1 MQTAA
6 NSNTASHTTNAEPS
20 TADQSLPPLQP
31 MGQDYIGWR
40 QVQAN
45 IEASKAQAL
54 AAIADPSKVADLT
67 GNALAM
73 YRHQVHIRQTL
84 QLLNSKR

>member
-1 MQTAA
+1 MPTAA
-6 NSNTASHTTNAEPS
+6 NSRTVTRTTNAEPS
-20 TADQSLPPLQP
+20 TADPSLPPLQL

-54 AAIADPSKVADLT
+54 AALADPSQVANLT

-73 YRHQVHIRQTL
+73 YQHQKRLRDTL
-84 QLLNSKR
+84 RLMGCS

>member
-1 MQTAA
+1 MPTAA
-6 NSNTASHTTNAEPS
+6 NSGTATATTNAEPL
-20 TADQSLPPLQP
+20 TADPSRTQLQP

-54 AAIADPSKVADLT
+54 AALADPSQVANLT

-73 YRHQVHIRQTL
+73 YHHQKRLRDTL
-84 QLLNSKR
+84 KLMGCL

>member
-1 MQTAA
+1 MPTAA
-6 NSNTASHTTNAEPS
+6 NSDTASLTTNAVPS
-20 TADQSLPPLQP
+20 TADQSLPPLQV

-54 AAIADPSKVADLT
+54 AAIADPSQVAALT

-73 YRHQVHIRQTL
+73 YQHQLRIRQTL
-84 QLLNSKR
+84 QLLNR

>member
-1 MQTAA
+1 MPTAA
-6 NSNTASHTTNAEPS
+6 NSVTASRIANVEPL
-20 TADQSLPPLQP
+20 TADQSLPPLQV
-31 MGQDYIGWR
+31 MGQEYIGWR

-54 AAIADPSKVADLT
+54 AALADPSQVANLT

-73 YRHQVHIRQTL
+73 YHHQKRLRDTL
-84 QLLNSKR
+84 KLMGCL

>member
-1 MQTAA
+1 
-6 NSNTASHTTNAEPS
+6 
-20 TADQSLPPLQP
+20 

-54 AAIADPSKVADLT
+54 AALADPSQVAHLT

-73 YRHQVHIRQTL
+73 YHHQKRL
-84 QLLNSKR
+84 QDSLRLLGCL

>member
-1 MQTAA
+1 MEQ
-6 NSNTASHTTNAEPS
+6 
-20 TADQSLPPLQP
+20 PLL

-40 QVQAN
+40 QVEAN

-54 AAIADPSKVADLT
+54 AAIADPSKVANLT

-73 YRHQVHIRQTL
+73 YRHQ
-84 QLLNSKR
+84 KRLRNNLKLMGCL

>member
-1 MQTAA
+1 MPTAV
-6 NSNTASHTTNAEPS
+6 NSDTASLTTNAEPS
-20 TADQSLPPLQP
+20 TADQSLPPLQL

-54 AAIADPSKVADLT
+54 AAIADPSQVANLT

-73 YRHQVHIRQTL
+73 YHHQKRQRDTL
-84 QLLNSKR
+84 RLMGCL

>member
-1 MQTAA
+1 MPTAA
-6 NSNTASHTTNAEPS
+6 NSDTASLMANAVPS
-20 TADQSLPPLQP
+20 TADQSLPPLQV

-54 AAIADPSKVADLT
+54 AAIADPSQVANLT

-73 YRHQVHIRQTL
+73 YQHQIHIRQTL

>member
-1 MQTAA
+1 
-6 NSNTASHTTNAEPS
+6 
-20 TADQSLPPLQP
+20 

-40 QVQAN
+40 KVEAN

-54 AAIADPSKVADLT
+54 AALADPSKVAALT

-73 YRHQVHIRQTL
+73 YQHQKRLRDTL
-84 QLLNSKR
+84 RLMGCL